1 MIKNTILIASI
12 LFLGYSLFIAKFGSK
27 ARGTLYVQ
35 QEYFAKSQDLLYN
48 SNFTGKDVFVG
59 SSLTMEAIVES
70 ELNELQN
77 IGFTSLSSFDGLNL
91 IKFKNQKPRCIYIET
106 NYIQRDEKKK
116 YAPFLFSPE
125 QFYPKKIFASLREDS
140 QPITLIGTYVSK
152 ILVTP
157 FVKLF
162 IPNKKSII
170 DTSIKNNEVKNIDDG
185 FNKTIANTLK
195 DYSTNIPDKTL
206 IQERLNKLKSYV
218 IDFNNK
224 GINIVFVEI
233 PINYKLINSPRS
245 LIIRNEFYKTFP
257 KEKYNYI
264 NTPDSIYFRT
274 IDGVHLSDEEAK
286 IYTAYIKSKM
296 LK

>member
-1 MIKNTILIASI
+1 MIKKTILLASI

-27 ARGTLYVQ
+27 NRATLYVQ

-59 SSLTMEAIVES
+59 SSLTMEAIVQS
-70 ELNELQN
+70 EIKGLEN

-91 IKFKNQKPRCIYIET
+91 IKFKNQKPRSIYIET

-125 QFYPKKIFASLREDS
+125 QYYPKKIFASLREDS
-140 QPITLIGTYVSK
+140 QPITIIGPYISK
-152 ILVTP
+152 ILVIP
-157 FVKLF
+157 FIKLF
-162 IPNKKSII
+162 ISNKKSKIE
-170 DTSIKNNEVKNIDDG
+170 TSTTNNEVKSDDSG
-185 FNKTIANTLK
+185 FSNTIANTLK
-195 DYSTNIPDKTL
+195 DYTNNIPEISL

-218 IDFNNK
+218 IDFNKK

-233 PINYKLINSPRS
+233 PINHLLINSPRS
-245 LIIRNEFYKTFP
+245 SIIRNEFYKAFP
-257 KEKYNYI
+257 KENYNYI
-264 NTPDSIYFRT
+264 NTPDSLYFNT
-274 IDGVHLSDEEAK
+274 TDGVHLSEEEAK
-286 IYTAYIKSKM
+286 IYTAYFKSKM